1 MILQPIYMDFAATT
15 PCLPQVVTAM
25 LPYFTQYFGNEASS
39 THTYGWQAKAAVES
53 ATATIAAYINCIS
66 EEIIFTSGATEACNL
81 AIRGV
86 ASAYQNKG
94 KHIIT
99 SKVEHKAV
107 LDTCKILEKQGYQIT
122 YLEVDGNGLIPI
134 DAVKNSIQP
143 DTILIAIQYA
153 NNETGVLQ
161 NIQEIGAIAKANNIL
176 FFTDATQAIGK
187 TAIDVEKLQVDLL
200 CMSAHKIYGPKGIGA
215 LYVRRR
221 NPRVVLVPQITGGG
235 QQKDRRSGT
244 LNVPGIVGMAAA
256 MDAVKE
262 NLCDV
267 EALQNLLETQLLK
280 LKGSFINGSK
290 APRIKGITNICFPGI
305 INNQLLAAIKLELA
319 VSTGSACSSGSL
331 NPSFVLT
338 AMGLEKDIAKT
349 AIRISI
355 GATTTLQEVNTAIDI
370 LKKTVEELTP
380 FGK

>member
-161 NIQEIGAIAKANNIL
+161 NIQETGAIAKANNIL